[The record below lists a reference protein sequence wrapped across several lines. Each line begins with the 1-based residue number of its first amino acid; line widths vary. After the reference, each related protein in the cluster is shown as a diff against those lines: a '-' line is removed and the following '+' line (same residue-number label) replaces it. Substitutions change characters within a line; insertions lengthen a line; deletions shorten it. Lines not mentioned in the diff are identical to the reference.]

1 MPVRGWPP
9 CSSGCRAGA
18 AGAADRMMMRRNSQ
32 PMWAMMERAVLV
44 ALSLPLAWGAMPMLP
59 GGCELLKLPAGAS
72 PSTDEER
79 GCFNDW
85 KDEKRLLRH
94 GIPGCCG
101 TPDTFCL
108 DKPPVGLDKELWD
121 GTCEAAKM
129 TPAMCGAMCW
139 ALGAVATDGPYTLA
153 GVEAGNQCCERA
165 SCTCTPSAPNP
176 CRSLADGPACA
187 RQSATRRRTL
197 L

>member
-1 MPVRGWPP
+1 
-9 CSSGCRAGA
+9 
-18 AGAADRMMMRRNSQ
+18 MRRTSQ
-32 PMWAMMERAVLV
+32 QRTNRRARARARGATHAPPAHGAGNVWATMDRAMLV
-44 ALSLPLAWGAMPMLP
+44 ALSLPLAWGAPPMLP
-59 GGCELLKLPAGAS
+59 GGCELLKLPADAS

-108 DKPPVGLDKELWD
+108 DKPPVGLDKALWD
-121 GTCEAAKM
+121 GTCVAAKM

-165 SCTCTPSAPNP
+165 SCTSAPSVP
-176 CRSLADGPACA
+176 SLPLA
-187 RQSATRRRTL
+187 R
-197 L
+197 